1 MSAQHFA
8 EVILPFHLKGS
19 FTYAV
24 PEAMLDTIAPGKRV
38 LVSFGKAHLY
48 TGVVHELHDRSPE
61 FRAKQIMEIL
71 DEEPLFGEQ
80 ERLLWGWIASYYLC
94 SLGEVFQAACPSGLK
109 FSSNTMLSLL
119 PSLPDSPNSL
129 GKTNQS
135 LVNYLLQNGD
145 TKVSKLSKEIGVKS
159 LARSIKELK
168 ATGFIHSYEKLQR
181 SYTKK
186 TEKIIRIEPDK
197 IDLNLINSRA
207 RKQRETIEFLVNEH
221 MQGVRVWRKKDLEKK
236 LKIGSAVIKSL
247 AEKSLIDL
255 SEEKI
260 SRIPKY
266 AIKKDIPELSAD
278 QQKAYKKI
286 NSNWKEHGV
295 QLLFGVTSSGKT
307 EVYSRL
313 IEDHLKKEDQV
324 LYMLPEIGLT
334 SQLVHRLS
342 AYFGDTLAFFHSRL
356 SDNEQVEIWQA
367 VRKGNIKVIL
377 GTRSSIFLPFK
388 QLGLIIVD
396 EEHDPSYKQQD
407 PAPRYHARDLAA
419 YLASSRNIRVLLGTA
434 TPSAESYYNAKNG
447 KYALVRLQK
456 RFGDWKMPQ
465 IHVADMKEEYHKK
478 RNKGSLS
485 KALFDGIQGSLEKGE
500 QVMLFQN
507 RRGFSPYVQCEDC
520 GDIPD
525 CPNCDISLTYH
536 KYKNRL
542 NCHYCGHSTEISSSC
557 RKCGSKKIKTKGIGT
572 EKLEEELSILFPDA
586 RIARMDLDT
595 TRGKRAFEKISS
607 SMQKGETDILVGT
620 QMLTKGFDFA
630 NIGLA
635 GVINA
640 DNLMFFPDFR
650 AFERSF
656 QLLTQ
661 ISGRAGR
668 RSDKAKVIIQ
678 CFQTDT
684 DVILRLKNNQVDEF
698 MDSQLAERSAFN
710 YPPYR
715 RLIEVILM
723 HRVNKELVNAAHKLK
738 KVCDFESN
746 VQVLGPEFETVQ
758 RLRNWYRMKMIIKYN
773 PAQHLQ
779 VKNDLLTTLD
789 TFKQLSGTSSVRLL
803 INVDPL

>member
-1 MSAQHFA
+1 MSVQHFA
-8 EVILPFHLKGS
+8 EVILPFHLKGT
-19 FTYAV
+19 FTYSV
-24 PEAMLDTIAPGKRV
+24 PEALLKEIATGKRV

-48 TGVVHELHDRSPE
+48 TGVIHELHDRQPE
-61 FRAKQIMEIL
+61 FRAKQIMEVL
-71 DEEPLFGEQ
+71 DEEALFDDAQ
-80 ERLLWGWIASYYLC
+80 RSLWDWVASYYLC
-94 SLGEVFQAACPSGLK
+94 SMGEVFQAASPSGLK
-109 FSSNTMLSLL
+109 ISSNTILSLL
-119 PSLPDSPNSL
+119 PTLPDAPGTLS
-129 GKTNQS
+129 KTNQS

-145 TKVSKLSKEIGVKS
+145 TKVSKLSKDIGVKS

-168 ATGFIHSYEKLQR
+168 EAGFIQSYEKLQK

-186 TEKIIRIEPDK
+186 TEKVIKIDPDS
-197 IDLNLINSRA
+197 IDLNEINARA
-207 RKQRETIEFLVNEH
+207 KKQLETLEFLTNEY
-221 MQGVRVWRKKDLEKK
+221 MEGVRVWRKKELEKK
-236 LKIGSAVIKSL
+236 LNIGAAVIKAL
-247 AEKSLIDL
+247 AEKSMIQL

-266 AIKKDIPELSAD
+266 ETKKEIPKLSSD
-278 QQKAYKKI
+278 QQKAYQEI
-286 NSNWKEHGV
+286 SSNWKDFGV

-307 EVYSRL
+307 EVYSKL
-313 IEDHLKKEDQV
+313 IEDQLKQGKQV

-342 AYFGDTLAFFHSRL
+342 AYFGDKLAFFHSRL
-356 SDNEQVEIWQA
+356 SDNEQVEIWEA
-367 VRKGNIKVIL
+367 VRKGEIKVVL
-377 GTRSSIFLPFK
+377 GTRSSIFLRFK

-419 YLASSRNIRVLLGTA
+419 YLSSSRRIKVLLGTA
-434 TPSAESYYNAKNG
+434 TPSAETYYNAKKG
-447 KYALVRLQK
+447 KYGLVKLQK

-465 IHVADMKEEYHKK
+465 IIVADMKQEYHKK

-485 KALFDGIQGSLEKGE
+485 KSLFEGIQNAIEKGE

-507 RRGFSPYVQCEDC
+507 RRGFSPYVQCDDC

-542 NCHYCGHSTEISSSC
+542 NCHYCGFSTKISSSC

-572 EKLEEELSILFPDA
+572 EKLEEELSILFPEA

-684 DVILRLKNNQVDEF
+684 DVILRLKNNQVEEF

-723 HRVNKELVNAAHKLK
+723 HRVNKELISAAQKLK
-738 KVCDFESN
+738 KVCNFDPD
-746 VQVLGPEFETVQ
+746 VQILGPEFETVQ
-758 RLRNWYRMKMIIKYN
+758 RLRNWYRMKMIIKFS
-773 PAQHLQ
+773 PGQHQQ
-779 VKNDLLTTLD
+779 VKIDLLRTLNS
-789 TFKQLSGTSSVRLL
+789 FKQLTGTSSVRLL